1 MEDFIELGTED
12 VDTVTEGSDPLVAD
26 ISCNFH
32 WVRPAV
38 QEILDA
44 NLQLTYTTGD
54 IHAACE
60 QGVADLWTTSEG
72 FVVTTGETDLFTGER
87 TMLIWLAWAKERGTN
102 LVDKHQDFF
111 IAQAK
116 VGGFVKLETRSAVP
130 ELREYFLEQGW
141 QIDTIVYTR
150 DVQ

>member
-1 MEDFIELGTED
+1 MVDLAEHLRPG
-12 VDTVTEGSDPLVAD
+12 VDTVTEGSDPVIAD

-60 QGVADLWTTSEG
+60 QGAADLWTTSEG

-116 VGGFVKLETRSAVP
+116 TGGFMKLETRSAVP
-130 ELREYFLEQGW
+130 ELREYFLKQGW

-150 DVQ
+150 DV

>member
-1 MEDFIELGTED
+1 MVDLAEHLRPG
-12 VDTVTEGSDPLVAD
+12 VDTVTEGSDPVIAD

-44 NLQLTYTTGD
+44 NPQLTYATGD

-116 VGGFVKLETRSAVP
+116 GGGFVKLETRSAVP

-150 DVQ
+150 DV